1 MTTQFLKMES
11 LLDDSVNHKL
21 ELRIERGG
29 KPLTVDLTVRSK
41 LFLVNFASLSFVFVF
56 VGFTYIYLFFILY
69 YGGMDLE
76 LITNFMLGLLGIAD
90 ASFGMT

>member
-1 MTTQFLKMES
+1 MES

-21 ELRIERGG
+21 ELQIERGG

-41 LFLVNFASLSFVFVF
+41 LFLVNFASLSFVFFF
-56 VGFTYIYLFFILY
+56 VGFAYIYLFFILY